1 MNSAFNVLIGNLHEG
16 IRLAKEK
23 PDDWED
29 DRDDLADQ
37 IDEEIVRMEDAMIV
51 GSLVLPGDI
60 VEQFD
65 KFSDFMDNVDADD
78 VFEDPDKLNQVVD
91 KLNLKFR
98 ELFDLMRNDL
108 DADKLNNGLR
118 KRIRGNWVNKIVDI

>member
-16 IRLAKEK
+16 IRLVKEK

-37 IDEEIVRMEDAMIV
+37 IDEEIVRIEDAMLV

-65 KFSDFMDNVDADD
+65 SFLISWTTWMRMMYLKILPNSIRWWEN
-78 VFEDPDKLNQVVD
+78 LNS
-91 KLNLKFR
+91 NLESCSINEK
-98 ELFDLMRNDL
+98 
-108 DADKLNNGLR
+108 
-118 KRIRGNWVNKIVDI
+118 